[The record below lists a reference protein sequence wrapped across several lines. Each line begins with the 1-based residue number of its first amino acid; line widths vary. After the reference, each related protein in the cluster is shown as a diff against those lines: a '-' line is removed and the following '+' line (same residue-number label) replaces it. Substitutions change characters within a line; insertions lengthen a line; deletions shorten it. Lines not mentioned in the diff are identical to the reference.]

1 MNRMEQLGVL
11 IPRVLPQVLPC
22 PRSMVM
28 DALQYVAGDF
38 CGSTGVWSMPL
49 QEYAIKGNCQIQLN
63 PPEGVVVSRVKEIS
77 LDGNYIEA
85 SEYRATASDVLLG
98 FTPQKDAVAFVQ
110 CAVRPSRNAESLPED
125 ILEEWGDT
133 IAYGALAK
141 IKAMSGAQIE
151 WTDAQGASLALQL
164 YSEGCGRARAK
175 MIRLKYGE
183 SLFVGEI

>member
-1 MNRMEQLGVL
+1 MRMGQIGSL
-11 IPRVLPQVLPC
+11 IQRVLPQVLPC

-28 DALQYVAGDF
+28 DALQYIAGDF
-38 CGSTGVWSMPL
+38 CGNTGVWSMAL
-49 QEYAIKGNCQIQLN
+49 QEYAIKGDSGIQLN

-77 LDGNYIEA
+77 LDGNYIDA
-85 SEYRATASDVLLG
+85 SEYRATTSDVLLG
-98 FTPQKDAVAFVQ
+98 FTPQMDAIALVQ
-110 CAVRPSRNAESLPED
+110 CAVRPSRSAESLPED

-141 IKAMSGAQIE
+141 VKAMSGAQIE

-175 MIRLKYGE
+175 MIRFKHGE